1 MADEVKPVVVLKPKP
16 GEHQVTNLAEEVDK
30 AYDGKPPPR
39 PHGRASFEVDLDG
52 RTSRAM
58 EQFKQAHSDMFGPP
72 PNDTPPALPVETTTL
87 DLTPAPT
94 ETELPQADE
103 NAPEVTAPPP
113 AKAAESPAATE
124 PKPEIPPSGDELK
137 TIREMRAALREAAG
151 RERSLNRQLKKL
163 QEASGSQPT
172 QSPFTPAAPQ
182 PASQTPA
189 VAAPQPTPEPISD
202 DDPFGLKAGLKE
214 IEQRLEEKYS
224 VREQDRQRETAE
236 EQQRRYTDDLNR
248 SEKTYQAEQPDY
260 YEAVDHL
267 ANWERQRYQLSGQ
280 ARRDAAMKMNDPQ
293 WKPVIE
299 RIADEFV
306 FVPDS
311 RREGTL
317 LTVKRDSL
325 TPEQVLV
332 AREMNDAEAAICLST
347 DLWVRDRRNEILQ
360 SNRPEDVPKVVW
372 ELATKTAG
380 YQGKPRQAVATT
392 NNNGVTAAK
401 PNATAA
407 ERIRQQARVNAASRT
422 TANLSSGMPGSPN
435 GAPQIQ
441 SMAELQE
448 FHRRDPAAARRYM
461 EQMSRVDPNW
471 HRNLAPS

>member
-1 MADEVKPVVVLKPKP
+1 MADEVKPAVVLKPKP
-16 GEHQVTNLAEEVDK
+16 GEHTVTNLAEEVEK

-72 PNDTPPALPVETTTL
+72 PETTPPALPVETTTL
-87 DLTPAPT
+87 DLTPTPA
-94 ETELPQADE
+94 ETELPVADE
-103 NAPEVTAPPP
+103 NAPAEPPATPAPKPVEATRTPEPKPETPPVQDSKALNEVRAALRRAERERKKLERELEELRGKASPSSPPSAPPP
-113 AKAAESPAATE
+113 APQTPA
-124 PKPEIPPSGDELK
+124 I
-137 TIREMRAALREAAG
+137 
-151 RERSLNRQLKKL
+151 
-163 QEASGSQPT
+163 
-172 QSPFTPAAPQ
+172 AAPQ
-182 PASQTPA
+182 PN
-189 VAAPQPTPEPISD
+189 PEPIAD
-202 DDPFGLKAGLKE
+202 DDPFGLKAGLRE

-236 EQQRRYTDDLNR
+236 EQQRRYAEDLNR

-260 YEAVDHL
+260 YDAVQHIDL
-267 ANWERQRYQLSGQ
+267 WERQRYQLSGQ
-280 ARRDAAMKMNDPQ
+280 AKRDGFQKLNDPQ
-293 WKPVIE
+293 WRPAIE
-299 RIADEFV
+299 RVADEFV
-306 FVPDS
+306 FIPDP
-311 RREGTL
+311 RHEGVK
-317 LTVKRDSL
+317 LTVKRDQL
-325 TPEQVLV
+325 TPEQTLV
-332 AREMNDAEAAICLST
+332 ASEISDAEAAICLST
-347 DLWVRDRRNEILQ
+347 ELWIRDMKQRLFE
-360 SNRPEDVPKVVW
+360 SNRPEDIPKVVW

-380 YQGKPRQAVATT
+380 FQGKPRQAVATT

-401 PNATAA
+401 PNATPA
-407 ERIRQQARVNAASRT
+407 ERIRQQARINAASRT